1 MADDEELDELPVISH
16 KAEILEHVRKYQV
29 TICISETGSG
39 KTTQIPQFIVDAVGD
54 AAAAT
59 AATATT
65 AVVAVTQPRRVAAI
79 TVAQRVASERRCRVG
94 DEVGYVV
101 RFDDCTSTRTRIKYM
116 TDGILVRECLQDA
129 TLSRYAVVMLDEAHE
144 RSLSTDILLG
154 LVKSACQR
162 RPELR
167 VVVTSATLDSDKMSR
182 YFDGCPVLNI
192 PGRVFPVDIYHS
204 KMTQTM
210 TAAGPS
216 SSAYVEAAVDTVM
229 KIHSN
234 PNQDHGHILVFLT
247 GSDEIERACRM
258 IRARLA
264 DLPRD
269 DYDGGVDMVVL
280 PLYASLPTDAQQS
293 VFRKPQAPGRRSN
306 GDDGGFVR
314 KCIVAT
320 NIAETSITVPN
331 VRFVVDSGF
340 VKQKTY
346 DPARHLESLVV
357 VPISQVA
364 AAQRAGRAGRTAPGQ
379 CYRMY
384 SSACLQ
390 AMMPETVPEI
400 RRSHMGNAVLYL
412 KALGIHD
419 VLGFDFLDPPSEAQ
433 MLEALVLLHMLGA
446 LDAAGAVTALGRAMA
461 ALPLD
466 PHASRMLLAA
476 AETGCAN
483 AAAAVAGVL
492 SSENIW
498 HTPPR
503 GNTELVRAAEA
514 AHAALRSPLGDHVT
528 YLHVM
533 QRFDEAGGALQWC
546 ERHFLRHRALRT
558 AATVRD
564 QLLDE
569 LHKTNFSGVG
579 AAAGGNAPPPPAPV
593 AARGPGA
600 APGREL
606 DLSVVRAVAAA
617 YFCNAARKS
626 ANSDKIFHAVP
637 LNAASSS
644 SSSSSSSSAHDAAD
658 GLHLMQLH
666 PSSALVSFT
675 AADAAVAA
683 GGRMEYAVYQELVQ
697 GGGRPC
703 MKHASWVPT
712 DVLRR
717 ARQQYQ
723 ALAYPPAL
731 SGRAPPPPT
740 TTGDADA
747 DGAAGSNSNSRK
759 RDASALD
766 STAAATAQ
774 GDAAAAAAAQEKIAS
789 AKARFLARK
798 GR

>member
-1 MADDEELDELPVISH
+1 M
-16 KAEILEHVRKYQV
+16 
-29 TICISETGSG
+29 
-39 KTTQIPQFIVDAVGD
+39 
-54 AAAAT
+54 
-59 AATATT
+59 
-65 AVVAVTQPRRVAAI
+65 VAVTQPRRVAAI

-94 DEVGYVV
+94 DEVGYAV
-101 RFDDCTSTRTRIKYM
+101 RFDDCTSARTRIKYM

-154 LVKSACQR
+154 LVKAACQR

-167 VVVTSATLDSDKMSR
+167 VVVTSATLDSDKMSH

-216 SSAYVEAAVDTVM
+216 SSAYVEAAVDTIM
-229 KIHSN
+229 KIHGN

-264 DLPRD
+264 DAPHD
-269 DYDGGVDMVVL
+269 NDVDLVVL
-280 PLYASLPTDAQQS
+280 PLYASLPTEAQQS
-293 VFRKPQAPGRRSN
+293 VFRKPQTSGRRD
-306 GDDGGFVR
+306 GDGAERFVR

-357 VPISQVA
+357 VPISRVA

-446 LDAAGAVTALGRAMA
+446 LDGAGAVTALGRAMA
-461 ALPLD
+461 LLPLD

-476 AETGCAN
+476 AETGCAG

-492 SSENIW
+492 SAENIW
-498 HTPPR
+498 HMPPR
-503 GNTELVRAAEA
+503 ANAELVRAAEA
-514 AHAALRSPLGDHVT
+514 AHATLRSPLGDHVT

-533 QRFDEAGGALQWC
+533 QRYDEAGGALQWC

-569 LHKTNFSGVG
+569 LKKANATSAVALG
-579 AAAGGNAPPPPAPV
+579 AQLQAQVQAQALAHVPPLPAPV
-593 AARGPGA
+593 VARGPVIGPA
-600 APGREL
+600 GPGPGREL
-606 DLSVVRAVAAA
+606 DLCIIRAVAAA
-617 YFCNAARKS
+617 YFCNAVRKS

-637 LNAASSS
+637 LGPASSS
-644 SSSSSSSSAHDAAD
+644 SSSSHDAAD

-675 AADAAVAA
+675 SADAAVAA
-683 GGRMEYAVYQELVQ
+683 GGRVEYAVYQELVQ

-723 ALAYPPAL
+723 PLAYPPAL
-731 SGRAPPPPT
+731 SGRAPPLPSPLH
-740 TTGDADA
+740 A
-747 DGAAGSNSNSRK
+747 DGLAGSASRK
-759 RDASALD
+759 RDASALEGH
-766 STAAATAQ
+766 TAATA
-774 GDAAAAAAAQEKIAS
+774 GADAAAAIAAQEKVDS